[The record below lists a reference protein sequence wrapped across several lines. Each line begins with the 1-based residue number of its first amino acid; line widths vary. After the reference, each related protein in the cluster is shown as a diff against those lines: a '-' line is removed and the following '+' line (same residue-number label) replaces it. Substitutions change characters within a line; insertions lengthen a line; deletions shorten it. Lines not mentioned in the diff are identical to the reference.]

1 MRTGLIA
8 YKVGMTRV
16 FDENNTHIPV
26 TVLKIDNCKVLDV
39 KTIDRDGYIALQLGA
54 GQKREKNIS
63 KPVLG
68 HLKKSNSLS
77 RNIHEF
83 RVSEDCLLN
92 IGDQLLP
99 SHFIKGQFV
108 DVSGK
113 TIGCGFSGGMKRW
126 NFRGLEDSH
135 GVSVSHRS
143 VGSTGQCQDPG
154 RVFKGKK
161 MPGHYGNEN
170 VTLQNL
176 LVVETDD
183 ENGYIMVRGAVPGS
197 KGSVLY
203 IKDAVKKVLSKDVPF
218 PAGIKAK
225 ENKTS
230 NATEVAE

>member
-8 YKVGMTRV
+8 YKIGMTRV
-16 FDENNTHIPV
+16 FENNAHVPV
-26 TVLKIDNCKVLDV
+26 TILKIDNCKVLDV
-39 KTIDRDGYIALQLGA
+39 KTLDRDGYVALQLGA
-54 GQKREKNIS
+54 GQKREKNIK

-77 RNIHEF
+77 RNIREF

-92 IGDQLLP
+92 IGDELLP

-113 TIGCGFSGGMKRW
+113 TIGRGFSGGMRRW

-170 VTLQNL
+170 ITLQNL

-183 ENGYIMVRGAVPGS
+183 ENGYIMVRGSVPGS
-197 KGSVLY
+197 KGAVLY
-203 IKDAVKKVLSKDVPF
+203 IKDAVKKVLSNDVPF
-218 PAGIKAK
+218 PAGIKTK
-225 ENKTS
+225 ENKVS

>member
-8 YKVGMTRV
+8 YKVGMTRI
-16 FDENNTHIPV
+16 FENNSHVPV

-39 KTIDRDGYIALQLGA
+39 KTVERDGYIALQLGA
-54 GQKREKNIS
+54 GQKKEKNIS

-77 RNIHEF
+77 RTIKEF
-83 RVSEDCLLN
+83 RVSEDSVLS
-92 IGDQLLP
+92 IGNELLP

-108 DVSGK
+108 DISGK

-161 MPGHYGNEN
+161 MPGHYGNEKI
-170 VTLQNL
+170 TLQNL
-176 LVVETDD
+176 LVVETNDKD
-183 ENGYIMVRGAVPGS
+183 GYIMVRGSVPGS

-203 IKDAVKKVLSKDVPF
+203 IKDAVKKALSKDVPF
-218 PAGIKAK
+218 PAGIKTK
-225 ENKTS
+225 ENKVS
-230 NATEVAE
+230 NATEIAE